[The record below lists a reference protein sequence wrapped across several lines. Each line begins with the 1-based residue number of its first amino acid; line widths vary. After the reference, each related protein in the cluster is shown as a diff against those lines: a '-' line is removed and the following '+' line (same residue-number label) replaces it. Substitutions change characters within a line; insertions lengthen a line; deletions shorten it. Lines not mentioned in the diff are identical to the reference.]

1 LARRLNSPNKL
12 GVRENLILLMP
23 QIHVIF
29 MFFHSHIL
37 YSLQTLSQL
46 DLRLNKIGV
55 KGAQYLSEA
64 LKQNRVSSNQ
74 HCFHVFR

>member
-1 LARRLNSPNKL
+1 
-12 GVRENLILLMP
+12 
-23 QIHVIF
+23 

-46 DLRLNKIGV
+46 NLHLNEIRE

-64 LKQNRVSSNQ
+64 LKQNTVSWNQ
-74 HCFHVFR
+74 HCFHVFPYSYSLFVTDTCTTQPLRQSNWS

>member
-1 LARRLNSPNKL
+1 
-12 GVRENLILLMP
+12 
-23 QIHVIF
+23 